1 MSRAYF
7 VLGLVRP
14 APCTYVYAWGA
25 FIRELEAIAVQ
36 FYSYSAQYNMAE
48 WRELESDPGL
58 FSLLIEDCG
67 VTGVRVEEVY
77 DITRKLEGKVYGF
90 VFLFRWGGERRARKK
105 SMAIEDSYVM
115 ESEIVNRMFFAHQ
128 IINNS
133 CATHSLL
140 SVLLNCPN
148 IDLGPTLSRLK
159 EFTAGLDPE
168 SKGLA
173 IANMVELA
181 QAHNKHARPSHVV
194 APPPGG
200 RRGSVM
206 SSAHA
211 LLPETYHFV
220 SYVPIRDR
228 LFELDGLKEFPID
241 HGPWGEEEEWTD
253 LFQRVIKQRL
263 ENGQDILFN
272 LMAVVEDPLPQLSD
286 RLRLLHSQQAEL
298 LGTAIQL
305 VREKRQNGA
314 SDEKGPRVEE
324 LEEEEIPEMLREAA
338 QALPEDQ
345 SKVRELALR
354 DIPDGAPIDE
364 RLLLAVAKVTVND
377 QDLEA
382 NKQRVKEE
390 LETKRRYRI
399 EFHRRTHNYD
409 PLITTFITALVQNG
423 QLPPRLTRRLSN
435 SHTGR
440 SGGGQRRNSVRPPLR
455 GRSDASKHRKPKTT
469 LLVNGT
475 KV

>member
-1 MSRAYF
+1 MIVPRLKESGNEVASSP
-7 VLGLVRP
+7 VPNV
-14 APCTYVYAWGA
+14 V
-25 FIRELEAIAVQ
+25 
-36 FYSYSAQYNMAE
+36 SASTMAE

-77 DITRKLEGKVYGF
+77 DITRKLEGKVFGF

-105 SMAIEDSYVM
+105 AFAIEDSYVM

-133 CATHSLL
+133 CATHALL

-148 IDLGPTLSRLK
+148 IDLGPVLSRLK

-181 QAHNKHARPSHVV
+181 RAHNKHARPSHFV
-194 APPPGG
+194 APPTGG

-220 SYVPIRDR
+220 SYVPVSDR

-263 ENGQDILFN
+263 DNGQDILFN
-272 LMAVVEDPLPQLSD
+272 LMAVVEDPLPQLSET
-286 RLRLLHSQQAEL
+286 LKALHSRQTEL
-298 LGTAIQL
+298 LEAAIQL
-305 VREKRQNGA
+305 AREKSQSRGDGEN
-314 SDEKGPRVEE
+314 
-324 LEEEEIPEMLREAA
+324 EEE
-338 QALPEDQ
+338 QLPEILGEVARSLPKDVD
-345 SKVRELALR
+345 KVKELTLMEVPG
-354 DIPDGAPIDE
+354 DAPIDE
-364 RLLLAVAKVTVND
+364 RIRLAVAKVTVSD
-377 QDLEA
+377 KDLEA
-382 NKQRVKEE
+382 SKQRLKEE

-409 PLITTFITALVQNG
+409 PLIETFITALAQNG

-435 SHTGR
+435 SQTGR
-440 SGGGQRRNSVRPPLR
+440 SGGHHRRNSVRPSVR
-455 GRSDASKHRKPKTT
+455 GRKPKTT
-469 LLVNGT
+469 LLVNG
-475 KV
+475 KKCD